1 MKRYPMIEY
10 IKRGPWNEIDTPFEA
25 LIPLLPYLPRKWDY
39 WESAYGRGVLAS
51 HLQAEGLNV
60 VGDKQWDYFEGT
72 PAHPMFAWNC
82 QLTNPPYSIKGRWIV
97 RACELG
103 KPWALLVPITTLGIG
118 KIQEYLDGCE
128 IILLPRRIDF
138 TGGGA
143 PWFPVMWLTK
153 GLNIGRGV
161 IAPGGSMK

>member
-1 MKRYPMIEY
+1 VH
-10 IKRGPWNEIDTPFEA
+10 D
-25 LIPLLPYLPRKWDY
+25 LDY
-39 WESAYGRGVLAS
+39 FTQEPA
-51 HLQAEGLNV
+51 
-60 VGDKQWDYFEGT
+60 QWDI
-72 PAHPMFAWNC
+72 
-82 QLTNPPYSIKGRWIV
+82 QVTNPPYSIKARWIV

-103 KPWALLVPITTLGIG
+103 KPWALLVPITTLGVG
-118 KIQEYLDGCE
+118 KIQQYLDGCE

-161 IAPGGSMK
+161 IAPGGPMK

>member
-10 IKRGPWNEIDTPFEA
+10 MKRGSCDEIDTPIEA
-25 LIPLLPYLPRKWDY
+25 LTPLLPHLFPHLPWKAL
-39 WESAYGRGVLAS
+39 WEPAPGRGVLAH
-51 HLQAEGLNV
+51 HLSNCGYTVRV
-60 VGDKQWDYFEGT
+60 VPDLDYFTQEPTQWDI
-72 PAHPMFAWNC
+72 
-82 QLTNPPYSIKGRWIV
+82 QVTNPPYSIKARWIV
-97 RACELG
+97 RACELS

-118 KIQEYLDGCE
+118 KIQQYLDGCE

-161 IAPGGSMK
+161 IAPGGPMK